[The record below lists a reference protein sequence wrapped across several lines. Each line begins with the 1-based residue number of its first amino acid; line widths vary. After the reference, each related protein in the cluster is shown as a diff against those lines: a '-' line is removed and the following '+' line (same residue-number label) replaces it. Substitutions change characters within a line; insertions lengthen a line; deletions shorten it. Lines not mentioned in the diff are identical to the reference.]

1 MPCGNT
7 KEQDVTRAQW
17 RRPLV
22 ALLVLSGVLLEAPAG
37 ASPTLPPAP
46 TGVTATPGVGSV
58 TVSWTPLSGTGI
70 TYAVSASPPG
80 PTCSVV
86 DASSCAIPVTS
97 SAVRQYR
104 VTSSTGA
111 GTSVPSALTA
121 AVPTRLVL
129 ITAGQSN
136 ATGWES
142 YAVDPKTG
150 IDYLAAPF
158 TNGADAAD
166 LITWMPWGIR
176 KGLGATPVPLDTPQ
190 PKSPTQA
197 IFGPELGLARQLWA
211 DRQVPLTII
220 KAPCPGTSLAV
231 NWNPAVTTGHPPD
244 ALYMR
249 LVAKVLATL
258 AADAHA
264 GTLDVLGGVY
274 WFQGESDIKNAANAA
289 SYQGNLATL
298 IGRLRNDLPLAPS
311 APIALAKVDQTG
323 FINYRS
329 HHGRPD
335 PARIDALRLGN
346 TEVRAAD
353 DWAAATL
360 PGVVVVDSADLA
372 RRGSAKVHLSNR
384 SELTLGQR
392 LAVATEAQLP

>member
-1 MPCGNT
+1 M
-7 KEQDVTRAQW
+7 
-17 RRPLV
+17 
-22 ALLVLSGVLLEAPAG
+22 
-37 ASPTLPPAP
+37 
-46 TGVTATPGVGSV
+46 
-58 TVSWTPLSGTGI
+58 
-70 TYAVSASPPG
+70 
-80 PTCSVV
+80 
-86 DASSCAIPVTS
+86 
-97 SAVRQYR
+97 RQYR

-311 APIALAKVDQTG
+311 APIVVPAPAHNTASLHAIVQSAGLSWVETDPERVANAMANQRIVPIKL
-323 FINYRS
+323 
-329 HHGRPD
+329 GRERKPLVV
-335 PARIDALRLGN
+335 ISDAPLVQVETR
-346 TEVRAAD
+346 T
-353 DWAAATL
+353 
-360 PGVVVVDSADLA
+360 
-372 RRGSAKVHLSNR
+372 
-384 SELTLGQR
+384 
-392 LAVATEAQLP
+392 